1 VLIETI
7 RVQVEPEETD
17 DLLEALSVRGLS
29 SRLVRGEEERVEVE
43 VSPPPENWELWNL
56 EVVSALEAW
65 LEQRQRESVVART
78 DRHSYVVRAPRPI
91 ATEGAAP
98 APAAELSDVDDTAR
112 KPALA
117 PVTEVAVPASVLAAP
132 QLHVRRPRGLVVAA
146 GAATALL
153 ALAGIVLL
161 VFLLVSL
168 F

>member
-1 VLIETI
+1 MLIETI
-7 RVQVEPEETD
+7 RVEVEPEDGD

-29 SRLVRGEEERVEVE
+29 SRLVRDEEERVAVE
-43 VSPPPENWELWNL
+43 VSPPEERWELWNI

-65 LEQRQRESVVART
+65 LETRQRESVVART
-78 DRHSYVVRAPRPI
+78 DRHEYVVRAPRPI
-91 ATEGAAP
+91 AARGAAP
-98 APAAELSDVDDTAR
+98 TPAAEPSELEDTAR

-117 PVTEVAVPASVLAAP
+117 PVAEMAVPAGVLAAP
-132 QLHVRRPRGLVVAA
+132 QLHARRPRGLVLAA